1 MQTWF
6 VNLSISILSMF
17 FSWSLTCIIYFAGY
31 DTVPKLTLFLLI
43 SLIFQGLFA
52 RSTFAFSNDI
62 QIYSEE
68 LANNRIPL
76 YLQSKVGSHLTV
88 FFIVLSKYVIV
99 LFILLAIGIFSDQ
112 IWNINIATI
121 LCLVILLGLL
131 SDPIF
136 ALILKINDDSKFFAE
151 VITGLAG
158 YFALLLISV
167 GAISPDSVG
176 AISLDGHE
184 FWTYSIIITFNILTT
199 RMAFMTTFAF
209 DKRENIFVFAPCVI
223 ALFFAVWPNLWLVL
237 QELI

>member
-52 RSTFAFSNDI
+52 RSTFAFSNEI

-158 YFALLLISV
+158 YFALLLISF
-167 GAISPDSVG
+167 GAIP
-176 AISLDGHE
+176 LDDE
-184 FWTYSIIITFNILTT
+184 AWKYSILLTFSILTT

-209 DKRENIFVFAPCVI
+209 DKRENIFVFAPCVF
-223 ALFFAVWPNLWLVL
+223 ALCIAVWPNLRLVL

>member
-1 MQTWF
+1 MQTWG

-121 LCLVILLGLL
+121 LCLVVIMGLL
-131 SDPIF
+131 LDPILAF
-136 ALILKINDDSKFFAE
+136 ILRIDDSPKGE
-151 VITGLAG
+151 IMTVLAG
-158 YFALLLISV
+158 YWALLLISV
-167 GAISPDSVG
+167 GAIS
-176 AISLDGHE
+176 ISPE
-184 FWTYSIIITFNILTT
+184 SIYYSILLTFNILTT

-209 DKRENIFVFAPCVI
+209 DKREDILVFAPSVLALCVTV
-223 ALFFAVWPNLWLVL
+223 LPKLNLILR
-237 QELI
+237 ELI

>member
-52 RSTFAFSNDI
+52 RSTFAFSNEI

-121 LCLVILLGLL
+121 LCLVILMGLL
-131 SDPIF
+131 LDPIL
-136 ALILKINDDSKFFAE
+136 ALILRINDDSAILAE
-151 VITGLAG
+151 AITALAG
-158 YFALLLISV
+158 YFALLLISF
-167 GAISPDSVG
+167 GAIP
-176 AISLDGHE
+176 LDDE
-184 FWTYSIIITFNILTT
+184 AWKYSILLTFSILTT